1 MQVSTTWKY
10 AQKWKAPFFTIWTGQ
25 AFSLLGSQLVS
36 FALIWWL
43 TKTTGSATVLS
54 MASLAG
60 LLPQVI
66 LGPIVGTLVD
76 RWNRR
81 LVMIVADL
89 TIAAVTAA
97 LAWLFWTGQV
107 QVWHVFVLMAV
118 RSIAGGFHWPAM
130 LSSTSLMVP
139 GEHFTRIQGLN
150 QMLQGFM
157 NILSAPL
164 GALAL
169 EFLPIEGVLAIDV
182 STAILAVLPLMF
194 IPIPQPAR
202 KPVEPGTRQG
212 TFWHEFKEGFRFA
225 FSWPGLVII
234 GIMATII
241 NLVINPGFS
250 LLPIMVTEHFFG
262 GAFELAWIEAAF
274 GVGIIAGGLL
284 LSIWGGFKRR
294 ILTSLM
300 GMFGMGL
307 GILLI
312 GYVPSWAF
320 YASVVLLFFI
330 GFFNPITNGP
340 LFAAVQAAVRPDMQG
355 RVFTLITSIASAMT
369 PLGLA
374 VAGPVADIFGV
385 QIWFKVGGVVTMFM
399 AVLAFFI
406 PAVMNFEK
414 GRKEDIP
421 PEPAVA
427 PAPSDPVD

>member
-1 MQVSTTWKY
+1 MQASSTWKY

-66 LGPIVGTLVD
+66 LGPVVGTLVD

-89 TIAAVTAA
+89 VIALVTAG
-97 LAWLFWTGQV
+97 LAWLFWTDQV
-107 QVWHVFVLMAV
+107 QVWHIYVLMAV

-169 EFLPIEGVLAIDV
+169 EFLPVEGVLAIDV
-182 STAILAVLPLMF
+182 GTAMIAVLPLLF
-194 IPIPQPAR
+194 IPIPQPTR
-202 KPVEPGTRQG
+202 KPVVPGSRQG
-212 TFWHEFKEGFRFA
+212 TFWFDFKEGFRFA
-225 FSWPGLVII
+225 LSWPGLVII
-234 GIMATII
+234 GIMAII
-241 NLVINPGFS
+241 VNLVISPGFS

-274 GVGIIAGGLL
+274 GFGIILGGLL

-294 ILTSLM
+294 IVTSM
-300 GMFGMGL
+300 VGMIGMGL
-307 GILLI
+307 AILLI
-312 GYVPSWAF
+312 GFVPSWAF
-320 YASVVLLFFI
+320 YAAVVMLFFI

-355 RVFTLITSIASAMT
+355 RVFTLITSVASAMT
-369 PLGLA
+369 PLGLII
-374 VAGPVADIFGV
+374 AGPIADIFGV
-385 QIWFKVGGVVTMFM
+385 QIWFIIGGAVTIFM
-399 AVLAFFI
+399 AILAFFI

-414 GRKEDIP
+414 GRQEDRQ
-421 PEPAVA
+421 PEAVA
-427 PAPSDPVD
+427 PPAVSEPVE

>member
-1 MQVSTTWKY
+1 MQASTTWKY
-10 AQKWKAPFFTIWTGQ
+10 AQKWKVPFFTIWTGQ
-25 AFSLLGSQLVS
+25 TFSLLGSQLVS

-66 LGPIVGTLVD
+66 LGPVVGTLVD

-89 TIAAVTAA
+89 VIALVTAG
-97 LAWLFWTGQV
+97 LAWLFWTDQV
-107 QVWHVFVLMAV
+107 EIWHVFVLMAV

-130 LSSTSLMVP
+130 LSSTTLMVP
-139 GEHFTRIQGLN
+139 SDHFTRIQGLN

-169 EFLPIEGVLAIDV
+169 EFLPVAGVLAIDV
-182 STAILAVLPLMF
+182 GTAAIAIVPLLF
-194 IPIPQPAR
+194 IPVPQPAR
-202 KPVEPGTRQG
+202 KPVEAGSKQG
-212 TFWHEFKEGFRFA
+212 TFWYDFKEGFRFA

-234 GIMATII
+234 GLMATIV

-250 LLPIMVTEHFFG
+250 LLPIMITEHFFG
-262 GAFELAWIEAAF
+262 DAFDLAWIEAAF
-274 GVGIIAGGLL
+274 GVGIILGGLL

-294 ILTSLM
+294 IITSM
-300 GMFGMGL
+300 VGMIGMGA
-307 GILLI
+307 GILLM
-312 GYVPSWAF
+312 GFVPSWAF
-320 YASVVLLFFI
+320 YAAVVLLFFI

-355 RVFTLITSIASAMT
+355 RVFTLITSVASAMT

-374 VAGPVADIFGV
+374 LAGPIADIFGV
-385 QIWFKVGGVVTMFM
+385 QIWFIVGGAVTIFM
-399 AVLAFFI
+399 GILAFFI

-414 GRKEDIP
+414 GRQEDRQS
-421 PEPAVA
+421 EPVA
-427 PAPSDPVD
+427 SPVASDPVD